1 MLENRKPV
9 TPVGTMRFFPLI
21 ALLVTG
27 CATARLAQDPLPSM
41 ADRGTPRTVVL
52 EPLFEM
58 ADWQTTTRTEY
69 AQVPMGYGG
78 LGGYSSFGSGFGSG
92 YGNTVAIS
100 RQVQEKPL
108 FARPQ
113 VMNEVFR
120 KLIAEVQRR
129 RPSWRVT
136 STGGA
141 PVLTGE
147 VTVVRTIIEGNK
159 IEESDRTL
167 KNLALG
173 FGFIIWPLEFVHLDP
188 VHETERVYG
197 LVERFSAPA
206 EALRARLVRY
216 PTQPDYAVNMSGLA
230 PLRHQFGLDV
240 AYTEGVLANE
250 TPRNGVLIDGFV
262 ERLGAAVV
270 ALVEEEGAAP
280 APALPALPAAGPP
293 PMPAPAP
300 VENK

>member
-1 MLENRKPV
+1 
-9 TPVGTMRFFPLI
+9 MRCFRSLPLI

-27 CATARLAQDPLPSM
+27 CATARLAQDPMPSL

-52 EPLFEM
+52 EPLFEL

-78 LGGYSSFGSGFGSG
+78 LGGYSSFGSGYGSG

-136 STGGA
+136 STSGA
-141 PVLTGE
+141 PVLTGD

-159 IEESDRTL
+159 VEESDRTL

-173 FGFIIWPLEFVHLDP
+173 FGFVIWPLELVHIDP

-197 LVERFSAPA
+197 LVERFQAPSD
-206 EALRARLVRY
+206 ALRARLVRY
-216 PTQPDYAVNMSGLA
+216 PTQPDYAVNMAGMT

-240 AYTEGVLANE
+240 AYVEGVLANE
-250 TPRNGVLIDGFV
+250 TPRTGVLINGFV

-270 ALVEEEGAAP
+270 ALVEEEGGAPVP
-280 APALPALPAAGPP
+280 APVPAGPPPSGPP

-300 VENK
+300 AETK